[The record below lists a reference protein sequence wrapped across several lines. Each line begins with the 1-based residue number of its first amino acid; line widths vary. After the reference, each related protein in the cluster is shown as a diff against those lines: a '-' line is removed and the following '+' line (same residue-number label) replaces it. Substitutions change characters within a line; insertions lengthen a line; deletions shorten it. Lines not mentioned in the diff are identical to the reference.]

1 MRRNPKIVSLGP
13 GAAYAAAGVTPNSAA
28 IVRRDRLAEK
38 LKPILGSA
46 LAHEVA
52 SNYVQAMMDEP
63 VDDPTVLEE
72 FLRQRQRHP
81 AVYRADH
88 LTDDKIAE
96 ARRVLVRNAAD
107 IDLTRKVWRSLG
119 EPQVNMTELAEGISV
134 EMEHTGDPYL
144 AGGVALDHLREFPDY
159 YTRLTKMEARA
170 KAGLAPNARHEDAQ
184 SLAQAQ
190 RAFDECF
197 DVVEA
202 RFPDFGECELHEDG
216 RAGSDNGA
224 GSERQFGYCK
234 DGQPIIIAFAAK
246 VEQLPEHNVRGLM
259 RHEFG
264 HALDFRYGRRPLEKL
279 LGVNLS
285 PMTERRADQIAEAVF
300 GEPIEYDQ
308 RLIQCVDCGGV
319 SPRPRRLPR

>member
-1 MRRNPKIVSLGP
+1 MRRNPEIVSLGP

-28 IVRRDRLAEK
+28 TERRDALTSK
-38 LKPILGSA
+38 LEPILGQP
-46 LAHEVA
+46 LAYEVA

-63 VDDPTVLEE
+63 DDPDVLEE

-88 LTDDKIAE
+88 LTDGKIAE
-96 ARRVLVRNAAD
+96 ARRVLM
-107 IDLTRKVWRSLG
+107 RK
-119 EPQVNMTELAEGISV
+119 E
-134 EMEHTGDPYL
+134 
-144 AGGVALDHLREFPDY
+144 
-159 YTRLTKMEARA
+159 
-170 KAGLAPNARHEDAQ
+170 LAPNRSIGLYNAR
-184 SLAQAQ
+184 
-190 RAFDECF
+190 RAFDKCF
-197 DVVEA
+197 DIVEA
-202 RFPDFGECELHEDG
+202 RFPDFGECELHEDE

-246 VEQLPEHNVRGLM
+246 VEQLPEHNIRGLM

-264 HALDFRYGRRPLEKL
+264 HALDFRYGRRPLEKV
-279 LGVNLS
+279 LGVKLS

-308 RLIQCVDCGGV
+308 KLIQCVDCGGV